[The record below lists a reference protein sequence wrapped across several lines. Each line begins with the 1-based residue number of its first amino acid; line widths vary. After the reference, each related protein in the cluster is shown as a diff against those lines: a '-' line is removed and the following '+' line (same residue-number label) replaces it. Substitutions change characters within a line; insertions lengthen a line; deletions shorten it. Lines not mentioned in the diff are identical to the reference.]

1 MRTRMWRR
9 QRRAMRKGGF
19 EIHIPVLK
27 VFARAA
33 TNIAAY
39 AIIRSGSD
47 PSTAAVAPRNV
58 HTESSVLPLENLPV
72 PPTGAPLALLSGVT
86 VLDLTTSI
94 AGPYAAMLLG
104 DMGADVIKVE
114 RPGKGDDCRAW
125 GPPFLDGE
133 SLWFMS
139 VNRNKQSVT
148 LDYTSE
154 AGRAVLHDL
163 VRESDVV
170 IVNLTDRVQKKLGVD
185 HAALAA
191 LRSDIV
197 HVTISGFGLKGAR
210 KDFPCYDLIAEG
222 YSGVMDL
229 TGEADS
235 PPQKV
240 GTPAADLIAGMDAAY
255 ATLAALFDR
264 QRSGKGHKVDIA
276 MIDSMTRFMS
286 PRIVP
291 YLGSGTVPH
300 RTGGRDSVISV
311 YQTFD
316 TKDRP
321 ITLGLGNDG
330 IFKRFWQAA
339 GQPGVA
345 DDARY
350 ATNAQR
356 CAVRSEIVEKI
367 QAVLLTQTR
376 EHWLKRFVEHNVPA
390 GPVNSADEVAQ
401 DPELIARGLFY
412 TARHGEQRI
421 PQVGL
426 GIAVDDNN
434 ASYRSAPPRLG
445 EHNDTVLGGLL
456 GYDSAKIAQLKTQKA
471 I

>member
-1 MRTRMWRR
+1 M
-9 QRRAMRKGGF
+9 
-19 EIHIPVLK
+19 
-27 VFARAA
+27 
-33 TNIAAY
+33 
-39 AIIRSGSD
+39 
-47 PSTAAVAPRNV
+47 
-58 HTESSVLPLENLPV
+58 LPLDNLP
-72 PPTGAPLALLSGVT
+72 PPPAAQPIALLKGVK

-114 RPGKGDDCRAW
+114 RPGRGDDCRAW
-125 GPPFLDGE
+125 GPPWLDGE
-133 SLWFMS
+133 SLWYLS

-148 LDYTSE
+148 LDYTGDS
-154 AGRAVLHDL
+154 GRAVLHDL
-163 VRESDVV
+163 VRKCDVV

-185 HAALAA
+185 HATLAA
-191 LRSDIV
+191 VRADIV
-197 HVTISGFGLKGAR
+197 HVSLSGFGLKGAR

-222 YSGVMDL
+222 YSSVMDL

-235 PPQKV
+235 APQKV

-264 QRSGKGHKVDIA
+264 DRKGGSGKGHKIDIA

-291 YLGSGTVPH
+291 YLGSGIVP
-300 RTGGRDSVISV
+300 RRSGARDSVISV
-311 YQTFD
+311 YQTFN

-330 IFKRFWQAA
+330 IFKRFWQAV
-339 GQPGVA
+339 GQAAVGEDP
-345 DDARY
+345 RY

-356 CAVRSEIVEKI
+356 CAVRAEIVEKT
-367 QAVLLTQTR
+367 QSVLITQSR
-376 EHWLKRFVEHNVPA
+376 EHWLKLFIEHKVPA
-390 GPVNSADEVAQ
+390 GPVNSADEVAS

-412 TARHGEQRI
+412 TARSGEQRI

-426 GIAVDDNN
+426 GIAVDDSN

-445 EHNDTVLGGLL
+445 EHNDAVLGGLL
-456 GYDSAKIAQLKTQKA
+456 GYDEVQIRQLESSKI

>member
-1 MRTRMWRR
+1 M
-9 QRRAMRKGGF
+9 
-19 EIHIPVLK
+19 
-27 VFARAA
+27 
-33 TNIAAY
+33 
-39 AIIRSGSD
+39 
-47 PSTAAVAPRNV
+47 
-58 HTESSVLPLENLPV
+58 LPLDKLPA
-72 PPTGAPLALLSGVT
+72 PPGGAPLALLKGVT

-104 DMGADVIKVE
+104 DMGAEVIKVE
-114 RPGKGDDCRAW
+114 RPGTGDDCRAW
-125 GPPFLDGE
+125 GPPWLDGE
-133 SLWFMS
+133 SLWFLS

-148 LDYTSE
+148 LDYTGD
-154 AGRAVLHDL
+154 AGRAVLRDL
-163 VRESDVV
+163 VRKADVV

-185 HAALAA
+185 HASLSA
-191 LRSDIV
+191 LRADVV

-222 YSGVMDL
+222 YSSVMDL
-229 TGEADS
+229 TGEAES

-264 QRSGKGHKVDIA
+264 QRSGNGHKIDIA

-291 YLGSGTVPH
+291 YLGSGIVPH
-300 RTGGRDSVISV
+300 RTGARDSVISV

-316 TKDRP
+316 TQDRP

-330 IFKRFWQAA
+330 IFKRFWQAV
-339 GQPGVA
+339 GQPAVA
-345 DDARY
+345 EDPRY
-350 ATNAQR
+350 ATNADR
-356 CAVRSEIVEKI
+356 CAVRADVVEQI
-367 QAVLLTQTR
+367 QTVLRTQTR
-376 EHWLKRFVEHNVPA
+376 EYWLKLFVEHKVPA
-390 GPVNSADEVAQ
+390 GPVNSADEVAG

-412 TARHGEQRI
+412 TAQNEDRRI

-426 GIAVDDNN
+426 GIAIDDSN

-445 EHNDTVLGGLL
+445 EHNESVLGGWL
-456 GYDSAKIAQLKTQKA
+456 GYSREYIAQLKSQKA